1 MRQALY
7 MSESM
12 QNHAA
17 ALLGMEQQVRSADT
31 YTFMQVNVMHHLDGR
46 LLAATGRLVMSSQE
60 VTFASAA
67 YLLILQVKVLGNL
80 HALQPAD
87 VARLVSSLVE
97 GFFQGVGLL
106 QGHDVQGVPGTPGQN
121 I

>member
-1 MRQALY
+1 
-7 MSESM
+7 MS
-12 QNHAA
+12 
-17 ALLGMEQQVRSADT
+17 
-31 YTFMQVNVMHHLDGR
+31 F
-46 LLAATGRLVMSSQE
+46 QE

-67 YLLILQVKVLGNL
+67 YLLILQVEILSNL

-106 QGHDVQGVPGTPGQN
+106 QGHDMQGVPGTPGQDV
-121 I
+121 